1 MEYINQYNTKH
12 YDEITCFNKLADIY
26 DEIKDLFLMISYT
39 NINYGTQHKLVMK
52 GYCRSDNTETEI
64 TFKRSKDMDRYRI
77 DDYIVK
83 VSKTRRLSALS
94 KLASSRNMSGLSS
107 AIVLGLPE
115 NVLRFG
121 VAAAVCVL

>member
-1 MEYINQYNTKH
+1 MEHINQYTTKH
-12 YDEITCFNKLADIY
+12 YDDITCFKKLADVY
-26 DEIKDLFLMISYT
+26 DEIKDFFLMTSYT
-39 NINYGTQHKLVMK
+39 NTSYGTQHKLVMK
-52 GYCRSDNTETEI
+52 GYCRSDNTEPEI
-64 TFKRSKDMDRYRI
+64 TFELSDKIGSYRI

-83 VSKTRRLSALS
+83 VRKTRNLSTLS
-94 KLASSRNMSGLSS
+94 KLAASRNMSGLSS